1 MPHQAEANLSA
12 LIEST
17 HDLIW
22 SVDLEYRLI
31 TFNKALQQ
39 HTQSMFGVQPVA
51 GMLPQDL
58 LPPERAGFMPPLY
71 ARALV
76 EGSFREEFSLA
87 AEESRRFLA
96 GVVESCEEA
105 IITSAPSGQILT
117 WNHGAE
123 AIYGYS
129 ADEVIGKP
137 FFMMIAP
144 EIRELAD
151 KQTRELLGGAP
162 LLETL
167 GVALRK
173 DGSRTH
179 VSVTTWPIQNSAGE
193 VTAICERIARDIRH
207 QYTIGYVPVS
217 STHDGAYHAIRVL
230 ARAKGRHT
238 ALAVRTRTGYI
249 AGGPPRRDEKTAP

>member
-76 EGSFREEFSLA
+76 EGSFREEFSLADGRTLELAFNPIIFDGKVTGISVFGKDITERKA

-179 VSVTTWPIQNSAGE
+179 VSVTTWPIRNLSGE
-193 VTAICERIARDIRH
+193 VTAIC
-207 QYTIGYVPVS
+207 TI
-217 STHDGAYHAIRVL
+217 L
-230 ARAKGRHT
+230 
-238 ALAVRTRTGYI
+238 LL
-249 AGGPPRRDEKTAP
+249 